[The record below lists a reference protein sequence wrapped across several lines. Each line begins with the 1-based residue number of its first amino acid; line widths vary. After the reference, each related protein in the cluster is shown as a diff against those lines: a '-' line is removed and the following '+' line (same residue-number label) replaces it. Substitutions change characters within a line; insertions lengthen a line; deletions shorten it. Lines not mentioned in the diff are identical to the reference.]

1 MKLNAIFTS
10 AYAAIALLFGVVE
23 AQDSAPYMGAVTAEA
38 TARAAG
44 DDVLA
49 AAMVAQADTNDATST
64 TTYTPRYIGDKLLG
78 KVDSSNAV
86 WIARGLTTNDW
97 SLVDGNGGD
106 FGADDLAADSVG
118 ASELIEGE
126 VYTVAG
132 LTTTG
137 ALTIAEG
144 MITDSKIVSAD
155 IKDDTLVNADINSA
169 AAIVATKISGTAVT
183 YVTASQL
190 SGDTTTDP
198 TTNTPAFRGQVLIGG
213 AGEGMNGV
221 WIAKGTTTNDWV
233 QLSVP

>member
-1 MKLNAIFTS
+1 MKRFLAFW
-10 AYAAIALLFGVVE
+10 AAVAMLAWVMPALALDDIVLPAGGGFYEGKTV
-23 AQDSAPYMGAVTAEA
+23 QPQSDSATGTTAN
-38 TARAAG
+38 T
-44 DDVLA
+44 L
-49 AAMVAQADTNDATST
+49 
-64 TTYTPRYIGDKLLG
+64 YTPRYIGDWLLG
-78 KVDSSNAV
+78 KIDGSNAV

-118 ASELIEGE
+118 SSELIEGE

-137 ALTIAEG
+137 ALDIAEG
-144 MITDSKIVSAD
+144 MIKDSMIVSAD
-155 IKDDTLVNADINSA
+155 IKNDEIVDADIKSSA
-169 AAIVATKISGTAVT
+169 AIAATKISGTAVT

-213 AGEGMNGV
+213 AGEGTNGV

-233 QLSVP
+233 QLVQPVP